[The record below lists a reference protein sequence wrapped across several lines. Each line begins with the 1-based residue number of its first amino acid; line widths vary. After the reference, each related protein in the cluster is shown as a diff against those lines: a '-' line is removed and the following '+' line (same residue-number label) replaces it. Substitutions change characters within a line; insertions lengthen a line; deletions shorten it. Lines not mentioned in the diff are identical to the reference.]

1 VSVLEPLLNVVGPEV
16 ARGVR
21 PASPSRRQLRRQ
33 LTSSD
38 NIVVV
43 KLKSTPAAARRL
55 AAFAAESLPD
65 TTQTLLGRVIASG
78 HVREV
83 RAVFGPQAGFDT
95 PQEIARQPWSA
106 ALRTVALAA
115 QPEPNAMRHAHGLCA
130 LEVAPGTDAERLAN
144 DLDQRKDE
152 VEYAYVPPVKYPTAK
167 KSSQQKKK
175 SSTPRIKRPS
185 RPSKKKSRRKRP
197 KLKRPNDP
205 LLSRQWNH
213 AAIQLHQARERS
225 RFNSAD
231 ALVVAVLDSGIDKDH
246 PDLTDSIHSY
256 ENFLAATED
265 DRDYVGHGTH
275 VAGIIAATINNKIG
289 VSGICGA
296 QIMAIK
302 GLPRRGNP
310 WNAEKYYRALA
321 HPMDHGGKIL
331 NLSLGG
337 GYDPG
342 EEDIIADLLEAGV
355 IVVAAMGNEF
365 LEGNPTSYPAAY
377 EGVIAV
383 GATDE
388 ADRRAD
394 FSCTGPHID
403 LCAPGVNILSTVP
416 RYPSEFSETVDYDAW
431 PGTSMATPH
440 VAAAAALLLA
450 KHGSMSPTEVEEL
463 LTESADR
470 VPGQTDWDEEH
481 GAGRLNIFN
490 ALA

>member
-1 VSVLEPLLNVVGPEV
+1 
-16 ARGVR
+16 
-21 PASPSRRQLRRQ
+21 
-33 LTSSD
+33 
-38 NIVVV
+38 V

-65 TTQTLLGRVIASG
+65 TTQTLLGRVIAG
-78 HVREV
+78 GYVREV
-83 RAVFGPQAGFDT
+83 RPVFGGQAGFDA
-95 PQEIARQPWSA
+95 PHEIARQPWSA

-115 QPEPNAMRHAHGLCA
+115 QPEPNAHHHSHGLCV
-130 LEVAPGTDAERLAN
+130 LEVAPGTDAEHLAA

-152 VEYAYVPPVKYPTAK
+152 VEYAYVPPVKYPTAQR
-167 KSSQQKKK
+167 SSPRKKK
-175 SSTPRIKRPS
+175 SGTPRIKRASSPT
-185 RPSKKKSRRKRP
+185 KKKSRRKRS
-197 KLKRPNDP
+197 KSKRPNDP

-213 AAIQLHQARERS
+213 AAIQLHRARERS
-225 RFNSAD
+225 KFDSAD
-231 ALVVAVLDSGIDKDH
+231 EIIVAVVDSGIDKEH
-246 PDLTDSIHSY
+246 PDLIAAIHSY
-256 ENFLAATED
+256 ENYLASTED

-275 VAGIIAATINNKIG
+275 VSGIIAATINNKIG

-302 GLPRRGNP
+302 GLPRRGNA
-310 WNAEKYYRALA
+310 WNAEKYYKALA
-321 HPMDHGGKIL
+321 HPMDHGAQIL

-342 EEDIIADLLEAGV
+342 EEDIIADLFAAGV

-377 EGVIAV
+377 DGVIAV

-416 RYPSEFSETVDYDAW
+416 RYPSEFAETVDYDAW

-450 KHGSMSPTEVEEL
+450 KHGNLSPQEVAEL
-463 LTESADR
+463 LTDSVDR

-481 GAGRLNIFN
+481 GAGRLNLFN